1 MAFFEKLR
9 RAFGFDDSADYDDEI
24 GGIDA
29 TVTPLRQRRE
39 ENCSGIT
46 SDGVACDSD
55 IKADARDTDADANSA
70 AMMSAEEKGASQ
82 ASIDE
87 TAASVCTEKTQD
99 GYTATEGAVPAEI
112 FRTVVAIFNRSLP
125 DFLES
130 SVDTSRQEQY
140 LYNALEKGMKGY
152 LDSLEVQARRR
163 YQELRQSDMLK
174 VENELKQLREG
185 LRQKEEDSTEAR
197 KLQLSAER
205 QKRALTER
213 VHDLEKQIATM
224 EADAEQLDLE
234 NKSLVNKLR
243 LSAIQENDLENAKA
257 EDAERS
263 ATIEK
268 LRGENKELA
277 DALEQMQL
285 KQTLGETMVN
295 DLQSRASEALKTAAD
310 REQALGTLSAEFGR
324 FKSESQL
331 EVSALKLDLDSAV
344 LRASNAEQALAKAS
358 DTSEELR
365 QQVDELTIARDEAL
379 SQVETLSSQ
388 LSKTREKLA
397 VVSEIQTQVEQ
408 LEEAR
413 LKADAVIRRHKDEIM
428 EKDELLRH
436 KDSDLRD
443 KNMSLAQKDAMIKRL
458 EDLTDSLRRQLED
471 AAYERSQSESALR
484 GEISRLKSLDVSS
497 AAVAEPTAQ
506 YGAKAKT
513 ETETG
518 TPSAAVPAVVDSIQD
533 TAGAIDYLLDD
544 LPIIEKADGSA
555 SRAVKKTR
563 KRSDKE
569 NRKKSAKETI
579 GTPADAV
586 FPSVEKEGDTAVK
599 LAISVKDP
607 GLVDGFDSLDSDDW
621 LVSTPA
627 PKKKQ
632 SRRAEM
638 ADNDDFGYHE
648 PQRNTQSDNPAQMS
662 LF

>member
-39 ENCSGIT
+39 ENCSGIP

-55 IKADARDTDADANSA
+55 IKGDAKDADADASSA
-70 AMMSAEEKGASQ
+70 AMMSAEEKAASQ

-99 GYTATEGAVPAEI
+99 GYTVTEGAVPAEI

-243 LSAIQENDLENAKA
+243 LSAIQEKDLENAKA

-365 QQVDELTIARDEAL
+365 QQVEELTIARDEAL

-388 LSKTREKLA
+388 LSKTRDKLA

-497 AAVAEPTAQ
+497 AAVAEPAAQ
-506 YGAKAKT
+506 YGAKAK
-513 ETETG
+513 TETG
-518 TPSAAVPAVVDSIQD
+518 TPSAAVPAVADSIQD

-544 LPIIEKADGSA
+544 LPIIEKADGAA

-579 GTPADAV
+579 GTPADAA
-586 FPSVEKEGDTAVK
+586 FPSVEKEGDTAVT
-599 LAISVKDP
+599 LAVSGEDP
-607 GLVDGFDSLDSDDW
+607 GLIDGFDSLDSDDW
-621 LVSTPA
+621 LVSTSA

-632 SRRAEM
+632 SRRAEV

-648 PQRNTQSDNPAQMS
+648 PQRNTQPDNPAQMS